1 MMSVEDGPLCPALN
15 TRSSNTRVS
24 GELSHITNPIA
35 SQHLLIAIRRPR
47 RAQYIAPVP
56 SADAC
61 WQGLLIGDSERQRFW
76 LAPGCPMLT
85 RRQSPKPWRSNR
97 SSH

>member
-1 MMSVEDGPLCPALN
+1 MMSVEDGPLCPALIHGVP
-15 TRSSNTRVS
+15 TRGVS
-24 GELSHITNPIA
+24 GGLSHITNPIA